1 MKTKF
6 NQSNIKLGIVSAILV
21 GSAGISTASY
31 ATSIDADMTVQ
42 TTVVTA
48 CSVTAPTLLFTN
60 YSGEEITATANIS
73 STCTNGGLV
82 LITLD
87 DGANPDSGNDEET
100 NPERQM
106 YRGSGSSSDDFM
118 SYSLFTDSGK
128 GTEWGTGAS
137 NDVPVTGTGSVV
149 TTPVT
154 GVIPAGETSKAGT
167 YQDTVKVILTY

>member
-1 MKTKF
+1 MKTKL
-6 NQSNIKLGIVSAILV
+6 NQSNIKLAIVSAIVV

-31 ATSIDADMTVQ
+31 ATTLDDNMTVQ

-48 CSVTAPTLLFTN
+48 CTVTAPTLTFAN
-60 YSGEEITATANIS
+60 YAGNEITGTANIIS
-73 STCTNGGLV
+73 NCTNGGSV

-87 DGANPDSGNDEET
+87 DGVNPGTGNDEAT
-100 NPERQM
+100 DPERQM
-106 YRGSGSSSDDFM
+106 YRGSGSSNDDFM
-118 SYSLFTDSGK
+118 SYSLYTDAGK

-137 NDVPVTGTGSVV
+137 NDVPVTGTGSAV

>member
-1 MKTKF
+1 MKSKF
-6 NQSNIKLGIVSAILV
+6 NQSNIKLGIVSAIVV

-31 ATSIDADMTVQ
+31 ATSIDDNMTVQ

-48 CSVTAPTLLFTN
+48 CSVTAPTLLFAN
-60 YSGEEITATANIS
+60 YSGTEITATANIS
-73 STCTNGGLV
+73 STCTNGGTV

-87 DGANPDSGNDEET
+87 DGATPGVGNNEET

-106 YRGSGSSSDDFM
+106 WRQSGAEPEDFM
-118 SYSLFTDSGK
+118 SYSLYTDSGK
-128 GTEWGTGAS
+128 GTEWGTGTS
-137 NDVPVTGTGSVV
+137 NDVSVTGTGLAVL
-149 TTPVT
+149 TPVT

>member
-1 MKTKF
+1 MKSKF
-6 NQSNIKLGIVSAILV
+6 NQSNIKLGIVSAIVV

-31 ATSIDADMTVQ
+31 ATSIDDNMTVQ

-48 CSVTAPTLLFTN
+48 CSVTAPTLLFAN
-60 YSGEEITATANIS
+60 YSGTEITATANIS
-73 STCTNGGLV
+73 STCTNGGSV

-87 DGANPDSGNDEET
+87 DGARPGFGNDEAT

-106 YRGSGSSSDDFM
+106 WRGTGETSDDFM

-128 GTEWGTGAS
+128 GTEWGTGEN
-137 NDVPVTGTGSVV
+137 NDVPVIGTGSAVL
-149 TTPVT
+149 TPVT

>member
-1 MKTKF
+1 MKSKF
-6 NQSNIKLGIVSAILV
+6 NQSNIKLGIVSAIVV

-31 ATSIDADMTVQ
+31 ATSIDDNMTVQ

-48 CSVTAPTLLFTN
+48 CSVTAPTLLFAN
-60 YSGEEITATANIS
+60 YSGTEITATADIS
-73 STCTNGGLV
+73 STCTNGGSV

-87 DGANPDSGNDEET
+87 EGANPGLGSIEATD
-100 NPERQM
+100 PERQM
-106 YRGSGSSSDDFM
+106 WRGSGATSDDFM
-118 SYSLFTDSGK
+118 SYSLFTDSDK

-137 NDVPVTGTGSVV
+137 NDVPVTGTGSAVS
-149 TTPVT
+149 TTVT